1 MDSEEIRIRV
11 DSVHGT
17 SFSALSIDTGL
28 VVCSSS
34 LTLNQCHDGMREHR
48 RGRGSELTQG
58 RSWTLELSGVASVLS
73 LFHLQG
79 APPALRFPVNRSDGY
94 GADIHRH

>member
-58 RSWTLELSGVASVLS
+58 RSWTLELSGVASVLF